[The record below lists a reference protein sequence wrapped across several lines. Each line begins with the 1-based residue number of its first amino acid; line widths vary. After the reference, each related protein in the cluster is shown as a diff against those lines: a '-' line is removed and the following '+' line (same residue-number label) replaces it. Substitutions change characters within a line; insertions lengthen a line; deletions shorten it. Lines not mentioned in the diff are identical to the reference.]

1 MAIVDMSKFHLMSFG
16 YDRELLLR
24 DLQRFDY
31 VHFDDLQVED
41 DEAYAALNE
50 VEVPESITEINEELA
65 KANWAIDILSP
76 YKVKLGMI
84 TEMKLGQKSLTLD
97 QLNNRAQEF
106 DFDHSFEELKE
117 LSDQKTALL
126 QEKTNLESQL
136 DELSPWTKLSL
147 PVNDL
152 YGFNSVK
159 AMTGSIADKYVA
171 NLEKD
176 LIDLKE
182 TYLEKVDSVDGNSYV
197 LLITT
202 NEEYDELAEILRKN
216 AFTQIR
222 INAKNSV
229 KDEISDNA
237 MRQEKIDSELKV
249 LEDKIESRAYLLE
262 NFEIYH
268 DYLDNKKTQIAASEN
283 FLSTS
288 KVDIIE
294 GYVPTK
300 KEEEFKNLLTKVLGE
315 DYYLEINPAD
325 RDDANV
331 PIILENNAFAEAYEN
346 TTAMYSLPKYNEI
359 DPTPLLAP
367 FYAFFS
373 GMMVGDLGYGLLL
386 FIITFI
392 GLKAFNL
399 KKSQRNFFKFLMYM
413 GFFAI
418 VWGLIYGSFFG
429 GVIEMPKLINQ
440 ETDSMTLIIISLIF
454 GAVHI
459 FFALGIQAYMDFRDG
474 KPLDALFDVGFWY
487 MILIGLVL
495 MIAAGPLGLP
505 AIVGEISKW
514 AAIIGAIGIVVTGGR
529 EAPSMGGKIA
539 GGIYSLYGVTSYIG
553 DFVSYLRLMALGL
566 SGGFIAVAV
575 NLIVKMLFGAGI
587 AGIAGGIVLFV
598 AMQAFNMFLSY
609 LSAYVHTARLTYVEM
624 FNKFYE
630 GGGKPFRKMIK
641 ESKFFNIINE
651 NE

>member
-1 MAIVDMSKFHLMSFG
+1 MSFG
-16 YDRELLLR
+16 YDRDLLLR

>member
-16 YDRELLLR
+16 YDRELLLE

-41 DEAYAALNE
+41 DEAYAQLNE
-50 VEVPESITEINEELA
+50 VEVPEEITEINEELA
-65 KANWAIDILSP
+65 KVNWAIDLLSP
-76 YKVKLGMI
+76 FKTKLGMI
-84 TEMKLGQKSLTLD
+84 TEMKLGLKSMTLD
-97 QLNNRAQEF
+97 QIGNRAREF
-106 DFDHSFEELKE
+106 DFEENFENLKAI
-117 LSDQKTALL
+117 SDEKAALL
-126 QEKTNLESQL
+126 QEKTNLESKL
-136 DELSPWTKLSL
+136 NELTPWAKLAL
-147 PVNDL
+147 PVKEL
-152 YGFNSVK
+152 YGFDNVK
-159 AMTGSIADKYVA
+159 AMTGSIADKYVS
-171 NLEKD
+171 NLERD
-176 LIDLKE
+176 LIDLNE
-182 TYLEKVDSVDGNSYV
+182 TYLEKIDSVSGISYI

-202 NEEYDELAEILRKN
+202 NEEADELSDILRKN
-216 AFTQIR
+216 AFTETKVDAR
-222 INAKNSV
+222 ESV
-229 KDEISDNA
+229 QTEIADIA
-237 MRQEKIDSELKV
+237 LRQEQIDSELKV
-249 LEDKIESRAYLLE
+249 LEDKIESRSYLLE

-268 DYLDNKKTQIAASEN
+268 DYLDNNKSQILASEN
-283 FLSTS
+283 FLSTN

-300 KEEEFKNLLTKVLGE
+300 REEEFKNVLTKVLGE
-315 DYYLEINPAD
+315 DYYLELEPAE

-373 GMMVGDLGYGLLL
+373 GMMIGDLGYG
-386 FIITFI
+386 IIVFLITLI
-392 GLKAFNL
+392 GLKTFNL
-399 KKSQRNFFKFLMYM
+399 KKSQKNFFKFLMYM

-440 ETDSMTLIIISLIF
+440 ETDSMTLIIVSLIF

-459 FFALGIQAYMDFRDG
+459 FFALGIHAYMNIRDG

-487 MILIGLVL
+487 MILIGLILLV
-495 MIAAGPLGLP
+495 AGGPLGLP
-505 AIVGEISKW
+505 AIVVQISKW
-514 AAIIGAIGIVVTGGR
+514 AAIIGAVGILLTGGR
-529 EAPSMGGKIA
+529 EAPSTGGKVA
-539 GGIYSLYGVTSYIG
+539 GGVYALYGVTSYIG

-587 AGIAGGIVLFV
+587 AGIVGGVVLFL

-630 GGGKPFRKMIK
+630 GGGKPFKKMIK

>member
-1 MAIVDMSKFHLMSFG
+1 MAI
-16 YDRELLLR
+16 
-24 DLQRFDY
+24 
-31 VHFDDLQVED
+31 
-41 DEAYAALNE
+41 
-50 VEVPESITEINEELA
+50 
-65 KANWAIDILSP
+65 
-76 YKVKLGMI
+76 
-84 TEMKLGQKSLTLD
+84 
-97 QLNNRAQEF
+97 
-106 DFDHSFEELKE
+106 
-117 LSDQKTALL
+117 
-126 QEKTNLESQL
+126 
-136 DELSPWTKLSL
+136 
-147 PVNDL
+147 
-152 YGFNSVK
+152 
-159 AMTGSIADKYVA
+159 
-171 NLEKD
+171 
-176 LIDLKE
+176 
-182 TYLEKVDSVDGNSYV
+182 
-197 LLITT
+197 
-202 NEEYDELAEILRKN
+202 
-216 AFTQIR
+216 
-222 INAKNSV
+222 
-229 KDEISDNA
+229 
-237 MRQEKIDSELKV
+237 
-249 LEDKIESRAYLLE
+249 EDKIESRAYLLE

-392 GLKAFNL
+392 GLKVFNL

>member
-1 MAIVDMSKFHLMSFG
+1 MSFG
-16 YDRELLLR
+16 YDRDLLLR

-152 YGFNSVK
+152 YGFDKVK

-392 GLKAFNL
+392 GLKVFNL